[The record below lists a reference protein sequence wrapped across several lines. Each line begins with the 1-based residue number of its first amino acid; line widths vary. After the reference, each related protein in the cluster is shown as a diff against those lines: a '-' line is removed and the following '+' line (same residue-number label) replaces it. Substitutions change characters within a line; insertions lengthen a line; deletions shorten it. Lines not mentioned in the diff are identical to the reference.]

1 MQTENYIYFFTSCG
15 FFIGLVF
22 SLLNFS
28 GPWDI
33 LFYSGAITLFFYL
46 FIHIVVIN
54 FINLSKLNNM
64 IFNKKEHEE
73 ISEYFIKEL
82 DIRENKLDAML
93 SDIEK
98 MDQSYKIEKE
108 HYNSV
113 GKDGESHKEAA

>member
-15 FFIGLVF
+15 FFIGLMF

-33 LFYSGAITLFFYL
+33 LLYSGAITLFFYL

-54 FINLSKLNNM
+54 FMDLSKLNNLM
-64 IFNKKEHEE
+64 FNKKEHEE

-82 DIRENKLDAML
+82 DFRESKLDAIL

-98 MDQSYKIEKE
+98 MNRAYKVEKE
-108 HYNSV
+108 YHNSV
-113 GKDGESHKEAA
+113 EKDGESHKQAA